1 MIAPLAEPEGLT
13 ALKIEDVMFK
23 AVDQV
28 HTHSLS
34 HTHTRSAP
42 SQSITIH
49 VCVTSGVWLSRT
61 QCIRVS
67 ASVLRRP
74 HRQHEQDG
82 HRHAGGRVR
91 RREAAAPGTHTHTHT
106 LTPINS
112 QSHDAAGL
120 TRVLCVVCA
129 ASAGG
134 DPRRCRQSRDD
145 RRRRSGKQA
154 GGPRDGHQRAE
165 EIPQDQ
171 GQNTVLIQDIINKYM
186 CLIFKTWC

>member
-1 MIAPLAEPEGLT
+1 MQVGEALADCRKQLTRVVAVLQEVAAAGAQMIAPLAEPEGLT

-28 HTHSLS
+28 HSHSLS

-91 RREAAAPGTHTHTHT
+91 RREAAAPGTHTHTDT
-106 LTPINS
+106 NK
-112 QSHDAAGL
+112 QS
-120 TRVLCVVCA
+120 
-129 ASAGG
+129 
-134 DPRRCRQSRDD
+134 
-145 RRRRSGKQA
+145 
-154 GGPRDGHQRAE
+154 
-165 EIPQDQ
+165 IP
-171 GQNTVLIQDIINKYM
+171 
-186 CLIFKTWC
+186 